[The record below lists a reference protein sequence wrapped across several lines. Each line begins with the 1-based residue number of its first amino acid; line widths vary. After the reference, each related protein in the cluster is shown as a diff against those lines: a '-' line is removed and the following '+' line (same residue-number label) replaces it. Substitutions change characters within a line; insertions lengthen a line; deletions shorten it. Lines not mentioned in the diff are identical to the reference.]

1 MKIVLKVKTRYI
13 EEKLRKMPDKTLE
26 FVSNITDD
34 DLVRLDLFDLVL
46 T

>member
-1 MKIVLKVKTRYI
+1 MKVKVCFI
-13 EEKLRKMPDKTLE
+13 EEKRRRMKDKSLE

-34 DLVRLDLFDLVL
+34 DIVRLDLFDLVL